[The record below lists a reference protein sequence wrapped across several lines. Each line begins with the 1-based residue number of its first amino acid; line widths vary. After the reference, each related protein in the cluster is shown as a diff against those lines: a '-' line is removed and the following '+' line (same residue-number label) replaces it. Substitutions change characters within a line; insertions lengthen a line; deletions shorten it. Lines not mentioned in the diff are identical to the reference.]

1 MDRTLLFLSAAG
13 TVLATLLWLRSKH
26 LAGQQSGQIKARLGI
41 KSRWDDALAI
51 DDDELLL
58 DPTIELPERR
68 SMIVLVGDVF
78 DASRRGQALR
88 ATLRAADIHLKPS
101 EALGLLLLV
110 GLLSYIIAEILLRQG
125 PIVDGVVALVCA
137 VVVPWLMLRARRDRR
152 LQNLTKQLPAVA
164 ELMSNA
170 LRAGLSLQSALE
182 FVAREIGGP
191 ASEEFE
197 LVIREVRLGGSL
209 DDALEALVQRA
220 PTQDLEVMVTALK
233 VQRIAGGNL
242 IKSMA
247 ALSRTLSE
255 RERTHEE
262 VKTMMT
268 QSKFAS
274 YLMPVLAVGALA
286 MLNYT
291 MPGFLDVL
299 FRTVPGIIIL
309 TIFGLLQVGGFL
321 LIQRIARIKV

>member
-1 MDRTLLFLSAAG
+1 MERLLLFLSAAG
-13 TVLATLLWLRSKH
+13 TVLALLAWLRHKH
-26 LAGQQSGQIKARLGI
+26 LANQQTRQIKARMGI
-41 KSRWDDALAI
+41 KGRWDDAFEI

-58 DPTIELPERR
+58 DPTLELPERR
-68 SMIVLVGDVF
+68 SMVLLVGDIF
-78 DASRRGQALR
+78 DASARGQKLR
-88 ATLRAADIHLKPS
+88 ETLRAADIGFKPS
-101 EALGLLLLV
+101 EALGILLLI
-110 GLLSYIIAEILLRQG
+110 GLLSYIVAEVLLRQG
-125 PIVDGVVALVCA
+125 PVVDSVIAIVCA
-137 VVVPWLMLRARRDRR
+137 VILPWLLLRSRRDRR
-152 LQNLTKQLPAVA
+152 LQNLTRQLPAVA

-170 LRAGLSLQSALE
+170 LRAGLSLQSAME

-191 ASEEFE
+191 ASEEFG
-197 LVIREVRLGGSL
+197 LVIREVRLGGNM
-209 DDALEALVQRA
+209 DDALEGLVQRV
-220 PTQDLEVMVTALK
+220 PTADLEVMVTALK
-233 VQRIAGGNL
+233 VQRLAGGNL

-255 RERTHEE
+255 RQRTHEE

-268 QSKFAS
+268 QSIFAS

-299 FRTVPGIIIL
+299 FNTIPGILIL
-309 TIFGLLQVGGFL
+309 TVFIMLQVGGFM